1 MRSLVALITL
11 AVPLVLAPVV
21 VGQAPAMSQD
31 FSITNQVDPIDVG
44 RRDLLNQ
51 LQAWWNN
58 HAYYP
63 KHASNNDDAG
73 TVKIHLVIHTDGTIW
88 MANVVESSGSPSLDV
103 AATAAFRGG
112 FVRRFP
118 TGIPEAV
125 LDVSAHYV
133 LAYRRDQQPTASITP
148 VSSGRSF
155 TITNQPVQSP
165 ILETMLQKSCTGTV
179 VKQGIRNH
187 PSYGVR
193 YQAQAIFFRRPDGTP
208 WVRFSEGGSSLSLA
222 PIVQVGKVLRWS
234 GPEEHHPQ
242 GGSSFTQYTAWAD
255 GDNVIIGDLETVFI
269 GFTRAMM
276 PLNRGGT
283 IDFTCANQVIPAV
296 TWSAFAVTPGQDP
309 PGDPP

>member
-1 MRSLVALITL
+1 MWSLVALIAF
-11 AVPLVLAPVV
+11 AVSLVLAPVV
-21 VGQAPAMSQD
+21 VGQAPALSQD
-31 FSITNQVDPIDVG
+31 FSITNQVEPADGG
-44 RRDLLNQ
+44 RRDLLKQ
-51 LQAWWNN
+51 LQAWWSN

-63 KHASNNDDAG
+63 KHASNNDEAG
-73 TVKIHLVIHTDGTIW
+73 TVKLHLVIHTDGTIW
-88 MANVVESSGSPSLDV
+88 MANVLEGSGSPSLDA
-103 AATAAFRGG
+103 AATIAFRGG
-112 FVRRFP
+112 FVRPFSA
-118 TGIPEAV
+118 GIPEAV
-125 LDVSAHYV
+125 LDISAHYI
-133 LAYRRDQQPTASITP
+133 LAYRRDQPPTVGVTPASA
-148 VSSGRSF
+148 GQSF

-193 YQAQAIFFRRPDGTP
+193 YQAQAIFFRRPDGAP

-234 GPEEHHPQ
+234 GPEEHLPQ

-255 GDNVIIGDLETVFI
+255 GDSVIIGDLETIFL

-283 IDFTCANQVIPAV
+283 VEFTCANQSVPAV
-296 TWSAFAVTPGQDP
+296 TWSALAVTPGQDP